1 MLKNLTFDHILS
13 LSKKED
19 KIKLVQLI
27 VNHLDERTLS
37 CIKNISTG
45 KGFNAHLKI
54 LELFD
59 LWLSEYFEYIII
71 PNKLSNAGTFYFAF
85 FFPEFYIKRF
95 NKNNTDLSSLGDTSF
110 KRLMSRPHIP
120 NYVYNLV
127 INSNGCTFNSIK
139 LLLLALSLTS
149 KRFYETP
156 QQERNFLCH
165 INEIVLANADEYSG
179 IISCI
184 IKSRISVIDD
194 FISSNVSL
202 NTNRQI
208 ALFITGQSR
217 GFIDAL
223 PNLVSKITIP
233 SDVDVFISTWKDIG
247 HTQLSKERICRIFD
261 SEAAQYVSEP
271 DSYSFVD
278 EHYDELKDLSL
289 SSYKNNNLEEI
300 YSSFFSGCNS
310 VLINI
315 KDDGEYP
322 YNKMS
327 NAEKM
332 YYHNSFWFCS
342 LKNHNWD
349 KYRCIIKIRPDALL
363 QVDNVTI
370 NDIDV
375 DDSVYC
381 EDSNGWIFRE
391 WGFGIGDQLFYGD
404 PDIMKKLMCV
414 HGLDN
419 IYSQLTSLI
428 SSSNVYYS
436 GHINV
441 GLCAWANVYDCKVS
455 NLKIKNIVAPRKISL
470 EQILSLRE

>member
-1 MLKNLTFDHILS
+1 
-13 LSKKED
+13 
-19 KIKLVQLI
+19 
-27 VNHLDERTLS
+27 
-37 CIKNISTG
+37 
-45 KGFNAHLKI
+45 
-54 LELFD
+54 
-59 LWLSEYFEYIII
+59 
-71 PNKLSNAGTFYFAF
+71 
-85 FFPEFYIKRF
+85 
-95 NKNNTDLSSLGDTSF
+95 
-110 KRLMSRPHIP
+110 
-120 NYVYNLV
+120 
-127 INSNGCTFNSIK
+127 
-139 LLLLALSLTS
+139 
-149 KRFYETP
+149 
-156 QQERNFLCH
+156 
-165 INEIVLANADEYSG
+165 
-179 IISCI
+179 
-184 IKSRISVIDD
+184 
-194 FISSNVSL
+194 
-202 NTNRQI
+202 
-208 ALFITGQSR
+208 
-217 GFIDAL
+217 
-223 PNLVSKITIP
+223 
-233 SDVDVFISTWKDIG
+233 
-247 HTQLSKERICRIFD
+247 
-261 SEAAQYVSEP
+261 
-271 DSYSFVD
+271 
-278 EHYDELKDLSL
+278 
-289 SSYKNNNLEEI
+289 
-300 YSSFFSGCNS
+300 S